1 MPTSH
6 RLLFAIVASVLAK
19 PLSASTIEPSPCPV
33 EIPATAKADCFT
45 LHVPENRLKPGSRMI
60 ELPVVILRNTNPE
73 KRPDPVLYT
82 AGGPGGTT
90 LRNMKGRANVPQTLN
105 RDVILLEQRGNRYTK
120 PALLCPEMNQ
130 TRAAESELN
139 ISGQEAVKREVE
151 AAQVCRKRFIAD
163 GIDLDGYN
171 TRESAADIADLRG
184 LLKIDQLDLYG
195 VSYAAHLM
203 LVVMREHPEGIRAV
217 FLDSVLPANVNFDEH
232 GRSNMIRAI
241 DAIFSDCEADPAC
254 SHAHPDVRKN
264 FDALVS
270 RLNAHPLE
278 ATMKSADGKSDLAYR
293 INGRN
298 VFEAIEVLIN
308 DAQTIASIPALIDT
322 AFAADYTSLKNA
334 LQQNIGEGGYN
345 WGARISVWCHDMA
358 PFNDP
363 GAVAREAARHPEMGG
378 YPSTAVAPEVCA
390 AWHVTPAAA
399 DYAQPVTSPVPT
411 LVYAGEYDPNTPPQ
425 WGMLTT
431 QALPKATFVPFAGMT
446 HGAGETRCGWTLLR
460 RFLDDPE
467 KPLDLT
473 CASRFMYPHFAP

>member
-1 MPTSH
+1 MH
-6 RLLFAIVASVLAK
+6 RLSFAIIVAVLAAR
-19 PLSASTIEPSPCPV
+19 LSASTIEPSPCPV

-45 LHVPENRLKPGSRMI
+45 LHVPENRLKPGSRTI
-60 ELPVVILRNTNPE
+60 ELPVIILRSASPE
-73 KRPDPVLYT
+73 KRIDPVLYT

-90 LRNMKGRANVPQTLN
+90 LRNMKGRATLPQILN
-105 RDVILLEQRGNRYTK
+105 RDVILLEQRGNHYTK
-120 PALLCPEMNQ
+120 PDLMCPEMNQ
-130 TRAAESELN
+130 VRAAESELN
-139 ISGQEAVKREVE
+139 ISGREAVRREVE

-171 TRESAADIADLRG
+171 TRESAADIADLRS
-184 LLKIDQLDLYG
+184 LLKIDQLNLYG

-203 LVVMREHPEGIRAV
+203 LVVMREHPEEIRAV
-217 FLDSVLPANVNFDEH
+217 FLDSVLPTNVNYDEH
-232 GRSNMIRAI
+232 GRSNLIRAL
-241 DAIFSDCEADPAC
+241 DAVFSDCEADPAC
-254 SHAHPDVRKN
+254 SRAHPEVRKN
-264 FDALVS
+264 FAAVVS
-270 RLNAHPLE
+270 RLNAHPVE
-278 ATMKSADGKSDLAYR
+278 ATMKSADGKSDLTYR

-298 VFEAIEVLIN
+298 VFEAIEVLIS
-308 DAQTIASIPALIDT
+308 DAGTIASIPSLIDS
-322 AFAADYTSLKNA
+322 AFASNYALLKNA

-363 GAVAREAARHPEMGG
+363 AAVAREAARYPEMGG
-378 YPSTAVAPEVCA
+378 FPSTTVPPEVCA
-390 AWHVTPAAA
+390 AWNVTPANA
-399 DYAQPVTSPVPT
+399 DYVLPVTSKIPT

-446 HGAGETRCGWTLLR
+446 HGSGETRCGWTLLA

-467 KPLDLT
+467 KPLDLN